1 MGDVGDKREPEGI
14 DETILDAL
22 LDAFEGSD
30 WEEMAVS
37 IGGDTLQVSRGGS
50 LPPTPAADHSP
61 DAAPAADPPV
71 TREAAPSAPPGEV
84 SSPAVPAGG
93 VPVASPTVGL
103 FWRAPAPGSPP
114 FVEVGSRVE
123 EGDTVGIVEVMK
135 LMNHV
140 SADRAG
146 TVTEI
151 LVGNGD
157 PVEFG
162 QPLIRIEPNPS

>member
-1 MGDVGDKREPEGI
+1 MGDTGDKRESGGI
-14 DETILDAL
+14 DDAILDAL
-22 LDAFEGSD
+22 LDAFEDSD

-50 LPPTPAADHSP
+50 LPPPAA
-61 DAAPAADPPV
+61 AAPDPPAAV
-71 TREAAPSAPPGEV
+71 AAPGPPPVREDAPPANPSEA
-84 SSPAVPAGG
+84 SPPAVAAAG
-93 VPVASPTVGL
+93 VPVTSPTVGL

-140 SADRAG
+140 SAELAG

-151 LVGNGD
+151 LVANGD

-162 QPLIRIEPNPS
+162 QPLVRIEP